1 MQSRGI
7 ITFAYG
13 NEKFIQQ
20 AKALARSLA
29 LHDPLLPRCV
39 ITDTADPEL
48 ESLFTSSIAYRSE
61 YGSNFRQ
68 KLHIDLYSPF
78 YETLFIDGDSF
89 VVRNLDSYWETFK
102 DHYFAVQGVQVL
114 RSGERDPEHLDVDFV
129 LQQFKLAGLPKFNGG
144 VYYFKKSPEA
154 KIFFATVR
162 DLLNRYSDVRFAEFR
177 GDGPS
182 DEAIYS
188 TAMAIHGL
196 TVTDLGIG
204 GMWTP
209 INRES
214 RIIIDVPQGICEFVK
229 RGRSLRP
236 TIIHYATFTDT
247 LQYRRECRKLELL
260 AMGQREIASNEELA
274 LWVQSI
280 IPWIRR
286 RWRGIQ
292 WRFQRLRSVLNVQ

>member
-13 NEKFIQQ
+13 DNKFVQQ
-20 AKALARSLA
+20 AKALARSLV
-29 LHDPLLPRCV
+29 LHDPGVPRCV
-39 ITDTADPEL
+39 ITDAADPEL
-48 ESLFTSSIAYRSE
+48 EALFTSIITYRSE
-61 YGSNFRQ
+61 YGSSFRQ

-78 YETLFIDGDSF
+78 YETLFIDSDSL
-89 VVRNLDSYWETFK
+89 VIRNLDSYWKTFT

-114 RSGERDPEHLDVDFV
+114 RAGERDPEHLDAEFL
-129 LQQFKLAGLPKFNGG
+129 LQYFQLAGLPKFNGG
-144 VYYFKKSPEA
+144 VYYFKASPQTET
-154 KIFFATVR
+154 FFATVR
-162 DLLNRYSDVRFAEFR
+162 DLLNRYSDLRFPDFR

-188 TAMAIHGL
+188 TAMAIHWL
-196 TVTDLGIG
+196 TVTDMGTG

-214 RIIIDVPQGICEFVK
+214 RVTIDVPRGICEFVK

-247 LQYRRECRKLELL
+247 FQYRRECRKLELL
-260 AMGQREIASNEELA
+260 AMGQRRVASTEELV
-274 LWVQSI
+274 LWVHSI
-280 IPWIRR
+280 VPWSKRK
-286 RWRGIQ
+286 WHGIQ
-292 WRFQRLRSVLNVQ
+292 WRFHRLK